1 MFRWQTSGWKSSKTR
16 RSFFWASGVDGL
28 EQVGQLC
35 QFGAAMEIHVAGIGV
50 HSVAHAAA
58 FMFHAEV
65 LDFMALT
72 FQVITQFEYV
82 GFTTAIRVEKFVNH

>member
-1 MFRWQTSGWKSSKTR
+1 
-16 RSFFWASGVDGL
+16 
-28 EQVGQLC
+28 
-35 QFGAAMEIHVAGIGV
+35 MEIHVAGIGV

-82 GFTTAIRVEKFVNH
+82 GFTTAIRVEKFVNHENSHIIFVLLL

>member
-1 MFRWQTSGWKSSKTR
+1 
-16 RSFFWASGVDGL
+16 
-28 EQVGQLC
+28 
-35 QFGAAMEIHVAGIGV
+35 MEIHVAGIGV

-58 FMFHAEV
+58 FIFHAEV

>member
-1 MFRWQTSGWKSSKTR
+1 
-16 RSFFWASGVDGL
+16 
-28 EQVGQLC
+28 
-35 QFGAAMEIHVAGIGV
+35 MEIHVAGIGV

-72 FQVITQFEYV
+72 FQVITQFEFEYV
-82 GFTTAIRVEKFVNH
+82 GFATTVGVEKLVDHKNSHTVFILFSH